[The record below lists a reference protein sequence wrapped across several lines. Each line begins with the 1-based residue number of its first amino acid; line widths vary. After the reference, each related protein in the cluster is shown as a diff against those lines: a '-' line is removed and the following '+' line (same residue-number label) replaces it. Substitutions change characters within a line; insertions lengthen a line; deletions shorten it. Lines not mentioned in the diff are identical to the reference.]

1 MASMG
6 IYDYELLKENKK
18 ADMLWEKGTFLSS
31 RAEGK
36 MKYNLYALWSFYVEV
51 FYDPEKNKMTKFRTF
66 KSITPLEPYLDQ
78 VALDDL
84 L

>member
-1 MASMG
+1 
-6 IYDYELLKENKK
+6 
-18 ADMLWEKGTFLSS
+18 
-31 RAEGK
+31 

-66 KSITPLEPYLDQ
+66 KSLTPLEPYLDQ
-78 VALDDL
+78 VELDDL